1 MENGVRHCE
10 AAEARPGATGGA
22 GESVVTFT
30 IPVHTV
36 SEANRASHEHWR
48 KRQRRAKEQR
58 TFTRQGVWAYAVPT
72 AWPLP
77 CTIKLT
83 RIAPSNGLDSDN
95 LPVSMKHVRD
105 GIADAMG
112 IDDRDPRV
120 TWECAQKRGERG
132 QYAVKVEVIG

>member
-1 MENGVRHCE
+1 MDRE
-10 AAEARPGATGGA
+10 AGRAMQ
-22 GESVVTFT
+22 SVLAQYVVN
-30 IPVHTV
+30 IRTV

-48 KRQRRAKEQR
+48 KRQQRAKQQR
-58 TFTRQGVWAYAVPT
+58 SNAAWSAEACSKPKR
-72 AWPLP
+72 WPLP
-77 CTIKLT
+77 CVIKLT

-120 TWECAQKRGERG
+120 TWEYSQERG
-132 QYAVKVEVIG
+132 APKQYAVRVEVTG